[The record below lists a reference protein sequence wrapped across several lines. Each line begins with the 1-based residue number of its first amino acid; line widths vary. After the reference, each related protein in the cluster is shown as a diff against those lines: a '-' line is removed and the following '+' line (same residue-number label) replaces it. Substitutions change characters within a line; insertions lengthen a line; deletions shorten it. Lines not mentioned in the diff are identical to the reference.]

1 MFTTDHS
8 DFSADHPDRATT
20 STRAAPLPAL
30 LRRRFR
36 RLRRRRPG
44 GRAPRS
50 VQVRRALAASL
61 FVLAAALALAP
72 AGADVAEEP
81 VLTTTADLESGSELN
96 PGDLRVVTMPT
107 ELVPAGALDSPE
119 DAAGKVISGAARAGE
134 PLTDARLIEEYG
146 GELSGHPGKTAVPV
160 RLSDAGV
167 GELLRPGT
175 TVDVVAPAT
184 AELDGR
190 VVAEEA
196 TVLAVRAGTKDR
208 LDGLGGSGK
217 LVLLALDPGT
227 ASDVAAVSLHSP
239 VTVTLR

>member
-1 MFTTDHS
+1 M
-8 DFSADHPDRATT
+8 FSADHSDQATT
-20 STRAAPLPAL
+20 SPRAASLPAL

-36 RLRRRRPG
+36 RPRRRGPG
-44 GRAPRS
+44 GGAPRA

-61 FVLAAALALAP
+61 FALAAALALAP
-72 AGADVAEEP
+72 TGADVAAEP
-81 VLTTTADLESGSELN
+81 VLTTTADLASGSELE
-96 PGDLRVVTMPT
+96 PGDLRVTTMPT
-107 ELVPAGALDSPE
+107 DLAPAGALDSP
-119 DAAGKVISGAARAGE
+119 DAAVGKVLSGAARAGE

-167 GELLRPGT
+167 AELLRPGT
-175 TVDVVAPAT
+175 TVDVIAPGT
-184 AELDGR
+184 AEQDGR

-196 TVLAVRAGTKDR
+196 TVLTVRADTEDR
-208 LDGLGGSGK
+208 LDGLGGSGR